1 MEAQADLN
9 ITWVKTHMG
18 FGSRIHQ
25 LKWSLRS
32 KTGGGW
38 RDWLGKVGG
47 ASSVV
52 TRASLRV
59 TGKPSVDTTRALP
72 AHTGSVL
79 VDC

>member
-1 MEAQADLN
+1 MELEKQD
-9 ITWVKTHMG
+9 
-18 FGSRIHQ
+18 
-25 LKWSLRS
+25 
-32 KTGGGW
+32 GGGW